1 MKPGVERR
9 REPCATEVPGVER
22 GDGNGGDRRR
32 EWRQG
37 DCAVRTLE
45 FFGIKVKRHETGYYL

>member
-1 MKPGVERR
+1 M
-9 REPCATEVPGVER
+9 EPCATEVPGVER

-45 FFGIKVKRHETGYYL
+45 FFGIKVKRHKTGYYL